1 LRGTLCPDLASRDDC
16 AAQRDWTVSHARRA
30 LGMVPPPHPQGRA
43 VLVTLNDA
51 RTLIQQRFAHVIEWQ
66 GATRAFM
73 AAAESGTSQDIAFA
87 TAKIEHLLLRRAL
100 L

>member
-1 LRGTLCPDLASRDDC
+1 MPGARSGWSRPLTLKY
-16 AAQRDWTVSHARRA
+16 
-30 LGMVPPPHPQGRA
+30 GA